1 MFSVIGIALDKK
13 LTLAP
18 VCGII
23 HPLKSQPG
31 VAGSMLFDSRRCI

>member
-1 MFSVIGIALDKK
+1 MFSDAIAGVKK

-23 HPLKSQPG
+23 HPLKSQPS
-31 VAGSMLFDSRRCI
+31 VAG